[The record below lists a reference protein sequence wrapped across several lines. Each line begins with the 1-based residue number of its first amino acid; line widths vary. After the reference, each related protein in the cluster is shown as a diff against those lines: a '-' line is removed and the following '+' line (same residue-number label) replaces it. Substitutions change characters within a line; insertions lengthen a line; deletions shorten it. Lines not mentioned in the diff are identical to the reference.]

1 MIRFAPVLCLALL
14 AGKAHADAIAWPNG
28 ARAAISLSYDDTLN
42 SQLDNAVPVLNQH
55 GIKASF
61 YLILSSPVLF
71 ERMEEWRALAS
82 QGHELGNHTIYHP
95 CSGSVPD
102 RDWVRPHFDMDKRTV
117 EHMRDEVRVANT
129 FLKAIDG
136 KSERTMTLPCGDVMT
151 NDGNY
156 VPHVKDLLVA
166 IKGAEEGLPS
176 GFASLAVPSNVT
188 GKELIAIVQAA
199 AARGGMAN
207 IIFHGIGGDHL
218 QVASKAHTELVSY
231 LAANRAIYW
240 TDTYINIIKYVQN
253 KTRSAQRSLKGSN

>member
-1 MIRFAPVLCLALL
+1 MNRLVAFVIIGLL
-14 AGKAHADAIAWPNG
+14 GAEVHADSIAWPNG

-42 SQLDNAVPVLNQH
+42 SQLDNAVPVLNKH

-95 CSGSVPD
+95 CSGALPD
-102 RDWVRPHFDMDKRTV
+102 RDWVRPHTDMDKRTV

-136 KSERTMTLPCGDVMT
+136 KSERTMTLPCGDIMT
-151 NDGNY
+151 SDGNY

-166 IKGAEEGLPS
+166 IKGAEEGLPG
-176 GFASLAVPSNVT
+176 GFATLAVPSDVT
-188 GKELIAIVQAA
+188 GKELIAMVQAA

-218 QVASKAHTELVSY
+218 QVASDAHAELIQF
-231 LAANRAIYW
+231 LANNRATYW
-240 TDTYINIIKYVQN
+240 TDTYLNIIKHVQ
-253 KTRSAQRSLKGSN
+253 KQTRN